1 MNIWSRVRHTVLLC
15 LLAVMGCGHGSRHVD
30 DDRSILAGAWLI
42 TETIT
47 MTADST
53 IVNKNPQPGLYL
65 FTDRHFSLMLIPG
78 EEPRAVFDEDASPEE
93 RCEAFENFVAD
104 AGSYEATGST
114 LTMHNIIAKNPRA
127 MNGGAGGPYR
137 YELSGDSLTLTFSR
151 GWARGAEVTYRLIRL
166 R

>member
-1 MNIWSRVRHTVLLC
+1 MDIWRRVLLTVLPC
-15 LLAVMGCGHGSRHVD
+15 LLAVMGCGRGSRHVE
-30 DDRSILAGAWLI
+30 DDRSTLVGAWLI

-47 MTADST
+47 KTADST
-53 IVNKNPQPGLYL
+53 TVNKNPQPGLYV

-78 EEPRAVFDEDASPEE
+78 EEPRAALGEDASREE

-104 AGSYEATGST
+104 AGSYEARGST

-166 R
+166 K